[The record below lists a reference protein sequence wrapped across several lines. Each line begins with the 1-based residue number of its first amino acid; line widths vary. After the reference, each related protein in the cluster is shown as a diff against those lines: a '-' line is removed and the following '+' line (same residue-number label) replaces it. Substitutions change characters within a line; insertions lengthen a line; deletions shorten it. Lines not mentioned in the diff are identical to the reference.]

1 MNGNKEME
9 VLTPENFSQ
18 LPTENQLAILEEYQE
33 LKKSNFSSLEVKEGL
48 IEVISKNV
56 EPIST
61 LITNVSE
68 KYIAIKER
76 EFEFS
81 KTMAII
87 AVIVVALIIV
97 SSAVLTY
104 FEKIDGS
111 TFAFLLGLIVGYV
124 LTFVKDTI
132 TPPGLKYQLIN
143 NMLRNM

>member
-1 MNGNKEME
+1 MEKMNENKELE
-9 VLTPENFSQ
+9 GLTPEYFSQ
-18 LPTENQLAILEEYQE
+18 LPTENQLEILEEYQN
-33 LKKSNFSSLEVKEGL
+33 LKRIDSKPLEIEEGL

-61 LITNVSE
+61 LITNISE

-81 KTMAII
+81 KTMATI

-97 SSAVLTY
+97 SAAILTY

-132 TPPGLKYQLIN
+132 TPPV
-143 NMLRNM
+143 

>member
-56 EPIST
+56 EPISI

-132 TPPGLKYQLIN
+132 TPPV
-143 NMLRNM
+143 

>member
-1 MNGNKEME
+1 MEKMNENKELE
-9 VLTPENFSQ
+9 GLTPEYFSQ
-18 LPTENQLAILEEYQE
+18 LPTENQLEILEEYQN
-33 LKKSNFSSLEVKEGL
+33 LKRIDSKPLEIEEGL

-61 LITNVSE
+61 LITNISE

-81 KTMAII
+81 KTMATI
-87 AVIVVALIIV
+87 AVIVIALIIV
-97 SSAVLTY
+97 SAAILTY

-132 TPPGLKYQLIN
+132 TPPV
-143 NMLRNM
+143 

>member
-1 MNGNKEME
+1 MEKMNENKELE
-9 VLTPENFSQ
+9 GLTPEYFSQ
-18 LPTENQLAILEEYQE
+18 LPTENQFEILEEYQN
-33 LKKSNFSSLEVKEGL
+33 LKRIDSKPLEIEEGL

-56 EPIST
+56 EPISI
-61 LITNVSE
+61 LITNISE

-81 KTMAII
+81 KTMATI
-87 AVIVVALIIV
+87 AVIVIALIIV
-97 SSAVLTY
+97 SAAILTY

-132 TPPGLKYQLIN
+132 TPPV
-143 NMLRNM
+143 

>member
-1 MNGNKEME
+1 MNENKEME

-61 LITNVSE
+61 LIANVSD

-132 TPPGLKYQLIN
+132 TPPV
-143 NMLRNM
+143 

>member
-97 SSAVLTY
+97 SSAILTY

-132 TPPGLKYQLIN
+132 TPPV
-143 NMLRNM
+143 

>member
-18 LPTENQLAILEEYQE
+18 LPAENQLAILEEYQE
-33 LKKSNFSSLEVKEGL
+33 LKKSNCSSLEVQEGL

-132 TPPGLKYQLIN
+132 TPPV
-143 NMLRNM
+143 

>member
-33 LKKSNFSSLEVKEGL
+33 LKKSNFGSLEVKEGL
-48 IEVISKNV
+48 IEVVSKNV

-61 LITNVSE
+61 LTTNVSE

-132 TPPGLKYQLIN
+132 TPPV
-143 NMLRNM
+143 